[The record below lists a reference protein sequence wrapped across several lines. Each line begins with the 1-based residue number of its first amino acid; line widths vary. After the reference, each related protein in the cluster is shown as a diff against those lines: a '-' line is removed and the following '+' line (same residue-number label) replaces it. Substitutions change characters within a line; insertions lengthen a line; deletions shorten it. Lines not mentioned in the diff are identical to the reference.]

1 LKALPLIALI
11 LIFTCSAP
19 ATARADDFANSALG
33 RQLIDFGLK
42 FLDDPGDF
50 FFNLHTD
57 NTDYSPLPQNRHAA
71 VRFNFLP
78 TFMPFTWANLNA
90 KVKVKNDSGYWPQI
104 DLVAEYGNILAMQA
118 IKSSDDSGSGQQV
131 KPLFYDYS
139 GGVTASKRMDENTR
153 LFCGAR
159 YDSVNM
165 DVTFSTPVVLGA
177 FNMSSLNFRVADTS
191 IYMGI
196 SHQTGLETFLVAQAG
211 YGFTYKKIT
220 SRIMM
225 CNPHVEVGMDIYPE
239 GLLVIQPFLA
249 WHWYF

>member
-1 LKALPLIALI
+1 MKKLLLFALVI
-11 LIFTCSAP
+11 LFAFCAP
-19 ATARADDFANSALG
+19 RLMAADDFANSAMG
-33 RQLIDFGLK
+33 QQLIDFGLR

-71 VRFNFLP
+71 IRFNFLP
-78 TFMPFTWANLNA
+78 TFIPFTWADLNA

-118 IKSSDDSGSGQQV
+118 IKSSDDSGSGQQI

-139 GGVTASKRMDENTR
+139 AGITASKAMDEKTR
-153 LFCGAR
+153 LFGGAR

-165 DVTFSTPVVLGA
+165 DVTFSTPVVLGS
-177 FNMSSLNFRVADTS
+177 FNMSSLNFKVADTS
-191 IYMGI
+191 VFMGI
-196 SHQTGLETFLVAQAG
+196 SHQTGVETFLVAQAG
-211 YGFTYKKIT
+211 YGFKYKKIS

-225 CNPHVEVGMDIYPE
+225 CHPHYELGMDIYPE